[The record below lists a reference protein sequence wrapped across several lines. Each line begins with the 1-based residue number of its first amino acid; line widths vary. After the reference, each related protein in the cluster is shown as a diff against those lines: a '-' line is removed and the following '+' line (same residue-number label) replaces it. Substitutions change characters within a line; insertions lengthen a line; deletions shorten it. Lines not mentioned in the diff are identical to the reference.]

1 MALSAGALSLVV
13 KTAKETGTVTED
25 EKGGQ
30 GHQTALKLPRDS
42 QGGCLEGLGGPWK
55 LGEPRERAASWT
67 EGPQEV
73 GGARGHG
80 LTLSEA
86 LLYR

>member
-25 EKGGQ
+25 EQGGQ

-42 QGGCLEGLGGPWK
+42 QGGCLEEGL
-55 LGEPRERAASWT
+55 
-67 EGPQEV
+67 Q
-73 GGARGHG
+73 ARP
-80 LTLSEA
+80 
-86 LLYR
+86 